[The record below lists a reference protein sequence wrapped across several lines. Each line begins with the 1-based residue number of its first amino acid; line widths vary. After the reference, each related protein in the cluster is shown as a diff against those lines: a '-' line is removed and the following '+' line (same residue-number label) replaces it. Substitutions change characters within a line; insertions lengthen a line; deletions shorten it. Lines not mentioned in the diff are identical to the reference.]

1 MTEKCTGILLLGN
14 TAAISVRLK
23 PGSKR
28 DSIEIKD
35 DRSVAISITS
45 RPVEGKAN
53 EHLIRLLSRILH
65 VSKSSCSIIRGS
77 KSRNKV
83 IAIKGFDKEE
93 VLEKLKKAAVH

>member
-1 MTEKCTGILLLGN
+1 MGDTT
-14 TAAISVRLK
+14 AISVRLK

-35 DRSVAISITS
+35 NGTVAISITS

-53 EHLIRLLSRILH
+53 EHVIRLLSKTLR

-77 KSRNKV
+77 KSRDKV
-83 IAIKGFDKEE
+83 IAVRGFDTKEIID
-93 VLEKLKKAAVH
+93 KLKEAVFR

>member
-1 MTEKCTGILLLGN
+1 MGD

-28 DSIEIKD
+28 DSIEIRD

-53 EHLIRLLSRILH
+53 EHLITLLSKTLH

-83 IAIKGFDKEE
+83 IAIKGFDREE
-93 VLEKLKKAAVH
+93 IIDKLKIEAFR

>member
-1 MTEKCTGILLLGN
+1 MGDTT
-14 TAAISVRLK
+14 AISVRLK

-35 DRSVAISITS
+35 DGTVAISITS

-53 EHLIRLLSRILH
+53 EHVIRLLSKTLR

-83 IAIKGFDKEE
+83 IAVRGFNREE
-93 VLEKLKKAAVH
+93 IFDKLKKMVFR

>member
-1 MTEKCTGILLLGN
+1 MGKCTGILLLGD

-53 EHLIRLLSRILH
+53 EHLIRLLSKILH

-83 IAIKGFDKEE
+83 IAIQGFDKEE
-93 VLEKLKKAAVH
+93 VLEKLKRAAEH

>member
-1 MTEKCTGILLLGN
+1 MGD

-35 DRSVAISITS
+35 DRTVAISITS

-53 EHLIRLLSRILH
+53 EHLIKLLSRILH
-65 VSKSSCSIIRGS
+65 ISKSSCSIIRGS

-83 IAIKGFDKEE
+83 IAIQGFDREE
-93 VLEKLKKAAVH
+93 IFDKLKKTVFY

>member
-1 MTEKCTGILLLGN
+1 MIEKFKGILPLGD

-35 DRSVAISITS
+35 DRTVAISITS

-53 EHLIRLLSRILH
+53 EHLITLLSKTLR

-77 KSRNKV
+77 KSRNKMV
-83 IAIKGFDKEE
+83 AVRGFDREE
-93 VLEKLKKAAVH
+93 IFDKLKKAAFH

>member
-1 MTEKCTGILLLGN
+1 MIEKITGILLLGD

-35 DRSVAISITS
+35 DETVAISITS

-53 EHLIRLLSRILH
+53 EHVIRLLSKTLR
-65 VSKSSCSIIRGS
+65 VSKSSCSIIRGG

-83 IAIKGFDKEE
+83 IAIQGFDREE
-93 VLEKLKKAAVH
+93 IIDKLKKAVLR